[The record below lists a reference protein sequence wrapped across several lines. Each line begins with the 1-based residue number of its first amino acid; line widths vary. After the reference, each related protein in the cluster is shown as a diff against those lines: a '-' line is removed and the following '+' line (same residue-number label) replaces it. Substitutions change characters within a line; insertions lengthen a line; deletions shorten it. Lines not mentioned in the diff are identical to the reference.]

1 MHFWMHFH
9 TFLRSREHGGNPQK
23 HPIKNPK
30 QISQAKT
37 LAPTERGSFC
47 IAENLINTDSRNSRQ
62 NIIYPLNRTPR
73 GKTHAP
79 ERSLTI
85 HSLLGLKKYVIRYRY
100 AIIVSFCLVA
110 LTNGILLISP
120 KILQMVFDELE
131 RAFREPDFTV
141 SPGRILFFA
150 LLVFGV
156 ALLAGILRFAQR
168 RIIQGVARQMEFHL
182 RADFFLHLQK
192 LSAAYYDNV
201 RTGDL
206 MTRATSDLN
215 AIRMVLSSAVMYIAD
230 ATIFFGLALVIMLR
244 IDVSLT
250 LVALL
255 PYPFLAVLIRS
266 LGKRLH
272 AHYEGIQEA
281 FSTLNTKVQENLSG
295 VRVVKAYTLEASE
308 VDHFKELNQ
317 EFVDRN
323 HRQIRLMTFFF
334 PLFRFLPGIG
344 GVVLLWMGGLH
355 VIQQKI
361 TLGDFVAFSAYL
373 MMLVRPMITLGFIV
387 NTFER
392 GAASMAR
399 IQAILDEKPEI
410 FDDEQVEWGI
420 RNINGEIEFR
430 NLNFDYPDG
439 TPVLKDINLK
449 IERGMTLAIVGGT
462 GSGKSTL
469 VNLIPRIR
477 QAERGTVFVDGTD
490 IQDIPLRVLRSNIG
504 FVEQEPF
511 LFSDYLRNNIT
522 YGLETADDEEVKEA
536 AHTADLLEQIEEF
549 PDGLETFL
557 GERGIT
563 ISGGQRQRSALARAI
578 IIKPKIL
585 ILDDAFA
592 NVDTQ
597 TEDTILSRL
606 DEIMKDRTTILIS
619 HRISTVKN
627 ADHIIVLNDGS
638 IVETGTHEQLI
649 AHNGIY
655 AGIYETQLLQ
665 EELEEF

>member
-1 MHFWMHFH
+1 M
-9 TFLRSREHGGNPQK
+9 
-23 HPIKNPK
+23 
-30 QISQAKT
+30 
-37 LAPTERGSFC
+37 
-47 IAENLINTDSRNSRQ
+47 
-62 NIIYPLNRTPR
+62 
-73 GKTHAP
+73 
-79 ERSLTI
+79 
-85 HSLLGLKKYVIRYRY
+85 V
-100 AIIVSFCLVA
+100 V
-110 LTNGILLISP
+110 TNVLLLISP
-120 KILQMVFDELE
+120 EILKRVVDELGL
-131 RAFREPDFTV
+131 AWKSAYDPDYVGPIFTI
-141 SPGRILFFA
+141 SPERILFFA
-150 LLVFGV
+150 LLIFGI

-215 AIRMVLSSAVMYIAD
+215 AIRMVLSSAVMYTAD
-230 ATIFFGLALVIMLR
+230 AIVFFGLALTIMLR
-244 IDVSLT
+244 IDVGLT

-255 PYPFLAVLIRS
+255 PYPVLALLIRF

-272 AHYEGIQEA
+272 ARYERIQEA

-308 VDHFKELNQ
+308 IEHFQALNR

-323 HRQIRLMTFFF
+323 HQQIRLMTFFF
-334 PLFRFLPGIG
+334 PIFRCLPGISI
-344 GVVLLWMGGLH
+344 VILLWMGGLR
-355 VIQQKI
+355 VINGEMS
-361 TLGDFVAFSAYL
+361 LGDFVAFEAYL
-373 MMLVRPMITLGFIV
+373 MMLIRPMITLGFIV

-392 GAASMAR
+392 GAASMGR

-410 FDDEQVEWGI
+410 FDGEQVKWGI
-420 RNINGEIEFR
+420 KDIEGEIEFR
-430 NLNFDYPDG
+430 DLNFAYPDG

-449 IERGMTLAIVGGT
+449 IERGKTLAIVGGT

-477 QAERGTVFVDGTD
+477 QAARGTVFVDGVD
-490 IQDIPLRVLRSNIG
+490 IQDIPLNVLRSNIG
-504 FVEQEPF
+504 VVEQEPF
-511 LFSDYLRNNIT
+511 LFSDYLRNNIA
-522 YGLETADDEEVKEA
+522 YGLETPEEVQIRDA

-563 ISGGQRQRSALARAI
+563 ISGGQRQRTALARAI

-606 DEIMKDRTTILIS
+606 AEIMRNRTTILIS
-619 HRISTVKN
+619 HRISTVKG
-627 ADHIIVLNDGS
+627 ADHIVVLDEGS
-638 IVETGTHEQLI
+638 IVEAGTHEQLLE
-649 AHNGIY
+649 HNGIY

-665 EELEEF
+665 EELEKL

>member
-1 MHFWMHFH
+1 
-9 TFLRSREHGGNPQK
+9 
-23 HPIKNPK
+23 
-30 QISQAKT
+30 
-37 LAPTERGSFC
+37 
-47 IAENLINTDSRNSRQ
+47 
-62 NIIYPLNRTPR
+62 
-73 GKTHAP
+73 
-79 ERSLTI
+79 
-85 HSLLGLKKYVIRYRY
+85 
-100 AIIVSFCLVA
+100 
-110 LTNGILLISP
+110 
-120 KILQMVFDELE
+120 
-131 RAFREPDFTV
+131 
-141 SPGRILFFA
+141 
-150 LLVFGV
+150 
-156 ALLAGILRFAQR
+156 
-168 RIIQGVARQMEFHL
+168 MEFHL

-215 AIRMVLSSAVMYIAD
+215 SIRMVLSSAVMYTAD
-230 ATIFFGLALVIMLR
+230 AIVFFGFALAIMLQ
-244 IDVSLT
+244 IDASLT
-250 LVALL
+250 IVALL
-255 PYPFLAVLIRS
+255 PYPVLAVFIRS

-272 AHYEGIQEA
+272 THYEGIQAA

-295 VRVVKAYTLEASE
+295 VRVVKAYTLETSE
-308 VDHFKELNQ
+308 IDHFQELNN

-323 HRQIRLMTFFF
+323 HQQIRLMTFFF

-355 VIQQKI
+355 VIQGKI
-361 TLGDFVAFSAYL
+361 TLGDFVAFNAYL

-392 GAASMAR
+392 GAASMER
-399 IQAILDEKPEI
+399 MNAILDEKPEI
-410 FDDEQVEWGI
+410 FDGEEVKWGI
-420 RNINGEIEFR
+420 KNIEGAIEFR
-430 NLNFDYPDG
+430 NLNFAYPDG
-439 TPVLKDINLK
+439 PPVLKNINLK
-449 IERGMTLAIVGGT
+449 IERGTTLAIVGGT

-477 QAERGTVFVDGTD
+477 QAGRDTIFIDGVD
-490 IQDIPLRVLRSNIG
+490 IQDIPLNVLRSNIG

-511 LFSDYLRNNIT
+511 LFSDYLRENIA
-522 YGLETADDEEVKEA
+522 YGLETAKDEDVKA
-536 AHTADLLEQIEEF
+536 AAQTADLLAQIEEF

-557 GERGIT
+557 GERGMT

-597 TEDTILSRL
+597 TEDTILTRL
-606 DEIMKDRTTILIS
+606 DAVMKERTTILIS

-627 ADHIIVLNDGS
+627 ADHIIVLNEGS
-638 IVETGTHEQLI
+638 IVETGTHEQLLEQ
-649 AHNGIY
+649 NGIY

-665 EELEEF
+665 EELEEL

>member
-1 MHFWMHFH
+1 M
-9 TFLRSREHGGNPQK
+9 
-23 HPIKNPK
+23 I
-30 QISQAKT
+30 
-37 LAPTERGSFC
+37 
-47 IAENLINTDSRNSRQ
+47 
-62 NIIYPLNRTPR
+62 
-73 GKTHAP
+73 
-79 ERSLTI
+79 
-85 HSLLGLKKYVIRYRY
+85 
-100 AIIVSFCLVA
+100 
-110 LTNGILLISP
+110 LTNGLLLISP
-120 KILQMVFDELE
+120 EILQRVFDELQLALE
-131 RAFREPDFTV
+131 DPNFTV
-141 SPGRILFFA
+141 SPRRILFFG
-150 LLVFGV
+150 LLIFGV
-156 ALLAGILRFAQR
+156 ALFAGILRFVQR

-192 LSAAYYDNV
+192 LSASYYDNV

-215 AIRMVLSSAVMYIAD
+215 AIRMVLSSAIMYTAD
-230 ATIFFGLALVIMLR
+230 AIVFFGLALTIMLR

-250 LVALL
+250 IVALL
-255 PYPFLAVLIRS
+255 PYPILAVLIRS

-272 AHYEGIQEA
+272 AHYESIQEA

-308 VDHFKELNQ
+308 VEHFQELNH
-317 EFVDRN
+317 EFVERN
-323 HRQIRLMTFFF
+323 HRQIRLMVFFF
-334 PLFRFLPGIG
+334 PLFRFLPGIS

-355 VIQQKI
+355 VIEGKI

-392 GAASMAR
+392 GAASMDRMNAV
-399 IQAILDEKPEI
+399 LNEKPEI
-410 FDDEQVEWGI
+410 FDSEQVKWGI
-420 RNINGEIEFR
+420 KNIEGEIEFR

-449 IERGMTLAIVGGT
+449 IARGMTLAIVGGT

-477 QAERGTVFVDGTD
+477 QAERGTIFIDGVD
-490 IQDIPLRVLRSNIG
+490 IQDIPLNVLRSNIG

-522 YGLETADDEEVKEA
+522 YGLEAADDEAVKAA
-536 AHTADLLEQIEEF
+536 AHSADLLAQIEEF

-606 DEIMKDRTTILIS
+606 DEIMKNRTTILIS

>member
-1 MHFWMHFH
+1 M
-9 TFLRSREHGGNPQK
+9 
-23 HPIKNPK
+23 
-30 QISQAKT
+30 
-37 LAPTERGSFC
+37 
-47 IAENLINTDSRNSRQ
+47 
-62 NIIYPLNRTPR
+62 
-73 GKTHAP
+73 
-79 ERSLTI
+79 
-85 HSLLGLKKYVIRYRY
+85 
-100 AIIVSFCLVA
+100 IV
-110 LTNGILLISP
+110 TNGILLISP
-120 KILQMVFDELE
+120 KILQSVFDELE
-131 RAFREPDFTV
+131 RAFRDPDFTV

-150 LLVFGV
+150 LLLFGV
-156 ALLAGILRFAQR
+156 AFFAGILRFAQR

-215 AIRMVLSSAVMYIAD
+215 AIRMVLSSAVMYTAD
-230 ATIFFGLALVIMLR
+230 AIVFFGLALTIMLR
-244 IDVSLT
+244 IDTTLT

-255 PYPFLAVLIRS
+255 PYPILAILIRS

-308 VDHFKELNQ
+308 VKHFQELNH
-317 EFVDRN
+317 EFVERN

-344 GVVLLWMGGLH
+344 GMVLLWMGGLH
-355 VIQQKI
+355 VIEGKI

-373 MMLVRPMITLGFIV
+373 AMLVRPMITLGFIV

-392 GAASMAR
+392 GAASMDRMNAV
-399 IQAILDEKPEI
+399 LNEKPEI
-410 FDDEQVEWGI
+410 FDGEQVKWSIKDIE
-420 RNINGEIEFR
+420 GEIEFR

-462 GSGKSTL
+462 ASGKSTL
-469 VNLIPRIR
+469 VKLIPRIR
-477 QAERGTVFVDGTD
+477 QAERDTIFIDGVD
-490 IQDIPLRVLRSNIG
+490 IQDIPLNVLRSNIG

-522 YGLETADDEEVKEA
+522 YGLETAEDEEVRDA
-536 AHTADLLEQIEEF
+536 AQTADLLEQIEEF

-597 TEDTILSRL
+597 TEDTILNRL
-606 DEIMKDRTTILIS
+606 TEIMKDRTTILIS

-627 ADHIIVLNDGS
+627 ADHIIVLNEGS
-638 IVETGTHEQLI
+638 IVETGTHEQLLE
-649 AHNGIY
+649 HHGIY
-655 AGIYETQLLQ
+655 AGIHETQLLQ

>member
-1 MHFWMHFH
+1 M
-9 TFLRSREHGGNPQK
+9 
-23 HPIKNPK
+23 
-30 QISQAKT
+30 
-37 LAPTERGSFC
+37 
-47 IAENLINTDSRNSRQ
+47 
-62 NIIYPLNRTPR
+62 
-73 GKTHAP
+73 
-79 ERSLTI
+79 
-85 HSLLGLKKYVIRYRY
+85 
-100 AIIVSFCLVA
+100 
-110 LTNGILLISP
+110 
-120 KILQMVFDELE
+120 FDELE
-131 RAFREPDFTV
+131 RAIRDPNFTV
-141 SPGRILFFA
+141 SEGRVLFFG

-156 ALLAGILRFAQR
+156 ALFAGILRFAQR

-215 AIRMVLSSAVMYIAD
+215 AIRMVLSSAIMYTAD
-230 ATIFFGLALVIMLR
+230 ATVFFGFALTIMLQ
-244 IDVSLT
+244 IDATLT
-250 LVALL
+250 VVALL
-255 PYPFLAVLIRS
+255 PYPILAVLIRS

-272 AHYEGIQEA
+272 AHYESIQEA
-281 FSTLNTKVQENLSG
+281 FATLNTKVQENLSG

-308 VDHFKELNQ
+308 VEHFQELNH
-317 EFVDRN
+317 EFVERN

-355 VIQQKI
+355 VIEGKI

-392 GAASMAR
+392 GAASMDRMNAVLNE
-399 IQAILDEKPEI
+399 QPEI
-410 FDDEQVEWGI
+410 VDGEHVKWGLK
-420 RNINGEIEFR
+420 NIEGEIEFR

-449 IERGMTLAIVGGT
+449 IGRGMTLAIVGGT

-477 QAERGTVFVDGTD
+477 QAERGTIFIDGMD
-490 IQDIPLRVLRSNIG
+490 IQDIPLNVLRSNIG

-522 YGLETADDEEVKEA
+522 YGLETADDEAVKAA
-536 AHTADLLEQIEEF
+536 AHTADLLAQIEEF

-606 DEIMKDRTTILIS
+606 DEIMKNRTTILIS

-627 ADHIIVLNDGS
+627 ADHIIVINDGS

-655 AGIYETQLLQ
+655 NGIYETQLLQ

>member
-1 MHFWMHFH
+1 M
-9 TFLRSREHGGNPQK
+9 
-23 HPIKNPK
+23 I
-30 QISQAKT
+30 
-37 LAPTERGSFC
+37 
-47 IAENLINTDSRNSRQ
+47 
-62 NIIYPLNRTPR
+62 
-73 GKTHAP
+73 
-79 ERSLTI
+79 
-85 HSLLGLKKYVIRYRY
+85 
-100 AIIVSFCLVA
+100 
-110 LTNGILLISP
+110 LTNGLLLISP
-120 KILQMVFDELE
+120 EILQRVFDELQLAIE
-131 RAFREPDFTV
+131 DPNFTM
-141 SPGRILFFA
+141 SPRRILFFG
-150 LLVFGV
+150 LLIFGV
-156 ALLAGILRFAQR
+156 ALFAGILRFAQR

-192 LSAAYYDNV
+192 LSASYYDNV

-215 AIRMVLSSAVMYIAD
+215 AIRMVLSSAIMYTAD
-230 ATIFFGLALVIMLR
+230 AIVFFGLALTIMLR

-250 LVALL
+250 VVALL
-255 PYPFLAVLIRS
+255 PYPILAVLIRS

-272 AHYEGIQEA
+272 AHYESIQEA
-281 FSTLNTKVQENLSG
+281 FATLNTKVQENLSG

-308 VDHFKELNQ
+308 VEHFGELNH
-317 EFVDRN
+317 EFVERN

-344 GVVLLWMGGLH
+344 GVVLLWMGGSH
-355 VIQQKI
+355 VIEGKI

-392 GAASMAR
+392 GAASMDRMNAVLNE
-399 IQAILDEKPEI
+399 QPEI
-410 FDDEQVEWGI
+410 FDDEQVKWGI
-420 RNINGEIEFR
+420 KNIEGEIEFR

-477 QAERGTVFVDGTD
+477 QAERGTIFIDGVD
-490 IQDIPLRVLRSNIG
+490 IQDIPLNVLRSNIG

-522 YGLETADDEEVKEA
+522 YGLEAADDEEVKAA
-536 AHTADLLEQIEEF
+536 AHSADLLAQIEEF

-606 DEIMKDRTTILIS
+606 DEIMKNRTTILIS

-665 EELEEF
+665 EELEDF

>member
-1 MHFWMHFH
+1 M
-9 TFLRSREHGGNPQK
+9 
-23 HPIKNPK
+23 
-30 QISQAKT
+30 
-37 LAPTERGSFC
+37 
-47 IAENLINTDSRNSRQ
+47 
-62 NIIYPLNRTPR
+62 
-73 GKTHAP
+73 
-79 ERSLTI
+79 
-85 HSLLGLKKYVIRYRY
+85 
-100 AIIVSFCLVA
+100 
-110 LTNGILLISP
+110 TNAILLISP
-120 KILQMVFDELE
+120 KILQTFVDELE
-131 RAFREPDFTV
+131 RASKESEFTV
-141 SPGRILFFA
+141 SSGRILFFA
-150 LLVFGV
+150 MLIFGV
-156 ALLAGILRFAQR
+156 ALFAGILRFIQR
-168 RIIQGVARQMEFHL
+168 HTIQGVARQMEYHL
-182 RADFFLHLQK
+182 RADFFIHLQK

-215 AIRMVLSSAVMYIAD
+215 AIRMVLSSAVMYTAD
-230 ATIFFGLALVIMLR
+230 AIVFFGFALAIMLR
-244 IDVSLT
+244 IDASLT

-255 PYPFLAVLIRS
+255 PYPILAFFIRF

-272 AHYEGIQEA
+272 VHYEGIQEA
-281 FSTLNTKVQENLSG
+281 FSVLNTKVQENLSG

-308 VDHFKELNQ
+308 IEHFGELNQ

-355 VIQQKI
+355 VIEQKI

-392 GAASMAR
+392 GAASMGR
-399 IQAILDEKPEI
+399 MQAILDEKPEI
-410 FDDEQVEWGI
+410 FDSEQVKWGI
-420 RNINGEIEFR
+420 KSIEGEIEFR
-430 NLNFDYPDG
+430 NLNFAYPSG
-439 TPVLKDINLK
+439 PPVLKDINLK
-449 IERGMTLAIVGGT
+449 IERGTTLAIVGGT

-477 QAERGTVFVDGTD
+477 QVERGTVFIDGVD
-490 IQDIPLRVLRSNIG
+490 IQDVPLNVLRSNIG

-511 LFSDYLRNNIT
+511 LFSDYLRNNIA
-522 YGLETADDEEVKEA
+522 YGVESADDEEIKKA
-536 AHTADLLEQIEEF
+536 AHTADLLAQIEEF

-563 ISGGQRQRSALARAI
+563 ISGGQRQRSALARSI

-592 NVDTQ
+592 SVDTQ

-606 DEIMKDRTTILIS
+606 AEIMKDRTTILIS
-619 HRISTVKN
+619 HRISSVKA
-627 ADHIIVLNDGS
+627 ADHIIVLNDGR
-638 IVETGTHEQLI
+638 IAETGTHEQLLEY
-649 AHNGIY
+649 NGIY

-665 EELEEF
+665 DELEEF

>member
-1 MHFWMHFH
+1 
-9 TFLRSREHGGNPQK
+9 
-23 HPIKNPK
+23 
-30 QISQAKT
+30 
-37 LAPTERGSFC
+37 
-47 IAENLINTDSRNSRQ
+47 
-62 NIIYPLNRTPR
+62 
-73 GKTHAP
+73 
-79 ERSLTI
+79 
-85 HSLLGLKKYVIRYRY
+85 V
-100 AIIVSFCLVA
+100 V
-110 LTNGILLISP
+110 LTNGLLLISP
-120 KILQMVFDELE
+120 EILQRVFDELQLAIE
-131 RAFREPDFTV
+131 DPNFTV
-141 SPGRILFFA
+141 SPRRILFFG
-150 LLVFGV
+150 LLIFGV
-156 ALLAGILRFAQR
+156 AFFAGILRFAQR

-192 LSAAYYDNV
+192 LSASYYDNV

-215 AIRMVLSSAVMYIAD
+215 AIRMILSSAIMYTAD
-230 ATIFFGLALVIMLR
+230 AIVFFGLALTIMLQ

-250 LVALL
+250 IVALL
-255 PYPFLAVLIRS
+255 PYPILAVLIRS

-272 AHYEGIQEA
+272 AHYESIQEA
-281 FSTLNTKVQENLSG
+281 FATLNTKVQENLSG

-308 VDHFKELNQ
+308 VEHFGELNH
-317 EFVDRN
+317 EFVERN

-355 VIQQKI
+355 VIEGKI

-392 GAASMAR
+392 GAASMDRMNAV
-399 IQAILDEKPEI
+399 LNEKPEI
-410 FDDEQVEWGI
+410 FDGEQVKWGMK
-420 RNINGEIEFR
+420 NIEGEIEFR

-449 IERGMTLAIVGGT
+449 IARGMTLAIVGGT

-477 QAERGTVFVDGTD
+477 QAERGTIFIDGVD
-490 IQDIPLRVLRSNIG
+490 IQDIPLNVLRSNIG

-522 YGLETADDEEVKEA
+522 YGLEAADDEEVKAA
-536 AHTADLLEQIEEF
+536 AHSADLLAQIEEF

-606 DEIMKDRTTILIS
+606 DEIMKNRTTILIS

>member
-1 MHFWMHFH
+1 M
-9 TFLRSREHGGNPQK
+9 
-23 HPIKNPK
+23 
-30 QISQAKT
+30 
-37 LAPTERGSFC
+37 
-47 IAENLINTDSRNSRQ
+47 
-62 NIIYPLNRTPR
+62 
-73 GKTHAP
+73 
-79 ERSLTI
+79 
-85 HSLLGLKKYVIRYRY
+85 
-100 AIIVSFCLVA
+100 LV
-110 LTNGILLISP
+110 TNGLLLISP
-120 KILQMVFDELE
+120 EILQRVVDKLELAW
-131 RAFREPDFTV
+131 RSAYDPTYIGPISTV
-141 SPGRILFFA
+141 SPRQILLFA
-150 LLVFGV
+150 LLIFGV
-156 ALLAGILRFAQR
+156 ALFAGILRFIQR
-168 RIIQGVARQMEFHL
+168 RTIQGVARQMEFHL

-215 AIRMVLSSAVMYIAD
+215 AIRMVLSSAVMYTAD
-230 ATIFFGLALVIMLR
+230 ATVFFGLALTILLR
-244 IDVSLT
+244 MDTTLT
-250 LVALL
+250 LITLL
-255 PYPFLAVLIRS
+255 PYPALAILIRF

-272 AHYEGIQEA
+272 VRYERIQEA

-308 VDHFKELNQ
+308 IEHFQELNQ
-317 EFVDRN
+317 EFVDHN
-323 HRQIRLMTFFF
+323 HRQIQLMSFFF
-334 PLFRFLPGIG
+334 PLFRFLPGVSI
-344 GVVLLWMGGLH
+344 VVLLWMGGLR
-355 VIQQKI
+355 VINGEMS
-361 TLGDFVAFSAYL
+361 LGDFVAFNAYL
-373 MMLVRPMITLGFIV
+373 MMLIRPMITLGFIV

-392 GAASMAR
+392 GAASMER
-399 IQAILDEKPEI
+399 IQAILNEKPEI
-410 FDDEQVEWGI
+410 FDDEQVKWDI
-420 RNINGEIEFR
+420 RDIEGEIEFR
-430 NLNFDYPDG
+430 NLSFAYPDG

-449 IERGMTLAIVGGT
+449 IERGATLAIVGGT

-477 QAERGTVFVDGTD
+477 QAERGTVFVDGVD

-522 YGLETADDEEVKEA
+522 YGLETAGDEEVRGA

-557 GERGIT
+557 GERGMT

-638 IVETGTHEQLI
+638 IVEKGTHEQLLEQ
-649 AHNGIY
+649 NGIY

-665 EELEEF
+665 EELEEL

>member
-1 MHFWMHFH
+1 M
-9 TFLRSREHGGNPQK
+9 
-23 HPIKNPK
+23 
-30 QISQAKT
+30 
-37 LAPTERGSFC
+37 
-47 IAENLINTDSRNSRQ
+47 
-62 NIIYPLNRTPR
+62 
-73 GKTHAP
+73 
-79 ERSLTI
+79 
-85 HSLLGLKKYVIRYRY
+85 V
-100 AIIVSFCLVA
+100 
-110 LTNGILLISP
+110 LTNAILLVSP
-120 KILQMVFDELE
+120 KILQTFFDELE
-131 RAFREPDFTV
+131 EAFKDPNLTV
-141 SPGRILFFA
+141 SPDRILFFA
-150 LLVFGV
+150 LLIFGV
-156 ALLAGILRFAQR
+156 ALFAGILRFAQR

-215 AIRMVLSSAVMYIAD
+215 AIRMVLSSAVMYTAD
-230 ATIFFGLALVIMLR
+230 ATVFFGFALAIMLR
-244 IDVSLT
+244 IDATLT

-255 PYPFLAVLIRS
+255 PYPPLAILIRA

-281 FSTLNTKVQENLSG
+281 FSVMNTKVQENLSG
-295 VRVVKAYTLEASE
+295 VRVVKAYTLETSE
-308 VDHFKELNQ
+308 VEHFKALNQ
-317 EFVDRN
+317 GFVNRN
-323 HRQIRLMTFFF
+323 HRQIRLMSFFF

-344 GVVLLWMGGLH
+344 GVVLLWMGGIH
-355 VIQQKI
+355 VIEGKI
-361 TLGDFVAFSAYL
+361 SLGDFVAFNAYL

-392 GAASMAR
+392 GAASMDRMNAV
-399 IQAILDEKPEI
+399 LNEHPEI
-410 FDDEQVEWGI
+410 YDGEQVKWGI
-420 RNINGEIEFR
+420 RDIEGEIEFR
-430 NLNFDYPDG
+430 NLNFGYPDG
-439 TPVLKDINLK
+439 TPVLKNINLK
-449 IERGMTLAIVGGT
+449 ITRGMTLAIVGGT

-469 VNLIPRIR
+469 VTLIPRIR
-477 QAERGTVFVDGTD
+477 QAARGTLFIDGVD
-490 IQDIPLRVLRSNIG
+490 IQDIPLNVLRSNIG

-522 YGLETADDEEVKEA
+522 YGLETANDEEVKDA
-536 AHTADLLEQIEEF
+536 ARTADLLEQIEEF

-557 GERGIT
+557 GERGMT

-606 DEIMKDRTTILIS
+606 SEIMKDRTTILIS

-638 IVETGTHEQLI
+638 IAETGTHEELLAQ
-649 AHNGIY
+649 NGIY
-655 AGIYETQLLQ
+655 NGIYETQLLQ
-665 EELEEF
+665 AELEEL

>member
-1 MHFWMHFH
+1 
-9 TFLRSREHGGNPQK
+9 
-23 HPIKNPK
+23 
-30 QISQAKT
+30 
-37 LAPTERGSFC
+37 
-47 IAENLINTDSRNSRQ
+47 
-62 NIIYPLNRTPR
+62 
-73 GKTHAP
+73 
-79 ERSLTI
+79 
-85 HSLLGLKKYVIRYRY
+85 VI
-100 AIIVSFCLVA
+100 V
-110 LTNGILLISP
+110 TNGILLISP
-120 KILQMVFDELE
+120 KILQSVFDELE
-131 RAFREPDFTV
+131 RSFRDPDFTV

-150 LLVFGV
+150 LLIFGV
-156 ALLAGILRFAQR
+156 AFFAGILRFAQR

-192 LSAAYYDNV
+192 LSAAYYNDV

-215 AIRMVLSSAVMYIAD
+215 AIRMVLSSAVMYTAD
-230 ATIFFGLALVIMLR
+230 AIVFFGLALTIMLR
-244 IDVSLT
+244 IDTTLT

-255 PYPFLAVLIRS
+255 PYPALAVLIRS

-308 VDHFKELNQ
+308 IEHFQELNR

-344 GVVLLWMGGLH
+344 IVVLLWMGGLH
-355 VIQQKI
+355 VINDKMS
-361 TLGDFVAFSAYL
+361 LGNFVAFNAYL
-373 MMLVRPMITLGFIV
+373 MMLIRPMITLGFIV

-392 GAASMAR
+392 GAASMDR
-399 IQAILDEKPEI
+399 MNAILNEKPEI
-410 FDDEQVEWGI
+410 FDGEQVKWSIKDLE
-420 RNINGEIEFR
+420 GEIEFR

-462 GSGKSTL
+462 ASGKSTL
-469 VNLIPRIR
+469 VKLIPRIR
-477 QAERGTVFVDGTD
+477 QAERGTIFIDGVD
-490 IQDIPLRVLRSNIG
+490 IQDIPLNVLRSNIG

-522 YGLETADDEEVKEA
+522 YGLETADDEEVRDA

-592 NVDTQ
+592 SVDTQ

-606 DEIMKDRTTILIS
+606 AEIMKDRTTILIS

-627 ADHIIVLNDGS
+627 ADHIIVLNEGS
-638 IVETGTHEQLI
+638 IVETGTHEQLLE
-649 AHNGIY
+649 HHGIY
-655 AGIYETQLLQ
+655 AGIHETQLLQ
-665 EELEEF
+665 EELEEL